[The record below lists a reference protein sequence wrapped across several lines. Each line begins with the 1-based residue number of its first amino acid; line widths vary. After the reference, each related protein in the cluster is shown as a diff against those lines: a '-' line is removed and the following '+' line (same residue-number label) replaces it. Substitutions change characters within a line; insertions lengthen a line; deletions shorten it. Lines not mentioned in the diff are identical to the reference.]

1 MGRLTNRSPHW
12 GRGLLMKSKWILLL
26 CASFA
31 AADVVACGM
40 TSTLVPL
47 AMTGGSAP
55 VDASAEELPA
65 PVAVVTDLVRG
76 IGPNHSSCD
85 DTGLLTVVVEWP
97 RSRYKLRDLGF
108 EFTVVSGTT
117 AYAIFPAGPLQAPSS
132 GRRSDFLFMWREG
145 GPAQQQPINLHVEVR
160 AVTRDNRR
168 GPPTRILV
176 SAAPGA

>member
-1 MGRLTNRSPHW
+1 
-12 GRGLLMKSKWILLL
+12 MKSKWILLL

-31 AADVVACGM
+31 AQDVLACGM

-47 AMTGGSAP
+47 AMAGGSAA
-55 VDASAEELPA
+55 VDANADELPA
-65 PVAVVTDLVRG
+65 PVAVVTDIVRG

-108 EFTVVSGTT
+108 EFKVVSGVTS
-117 AYAIFPAGPLQAPSS
+117 YAIFPDGPMQAPIT

-145 GPAQQQPINLHVEVR
+145 GPAQQQSIDLQVEVR
-160 AVTRDNRR
+160 AVTRDNQR

-176 SAAPGA
+176 RAGPGA